1 MGRII
6 DFIKG
11 NEYTDD
17 EEVGGYET
25 EEFDPVEENT
35 AAAPVT
41 QRASSGISSSTAL
54 EMKVCRPSKFEEG
67 PEIAKHLLNNKT
79 VVLNLE
85 DANKETIIRII
96 DFLFGVT
103 FAIEGNLKRVAS
115 STYII
120 TPKNVEV
127 DGEQPAAAAAAAQ
140 QAQQSNKPR
149 DLF

>member
-25 EEFDPVEENT
+25 EEFDAVEDENT
-35 AAAPVT
+35 AAPVSR
-41 QRASSGISSSTAL
+41 RASSGVSSSTAL
-54 EMKVCRPSKFEEG
+54 EMKVCRPSKFEECT
-67 PEIAKHLLNNKT
+67 EIAKHLLNNKT

-85 DANKETIIRII
+85 DANKETIMRII

-127 DGEQPAAAAAAAQ
+127 DGDQNGMPKPAQPAAQPQ
-140 QAQQSNKPR
+140 QKPR

>member
-35 AAAPVT
+35 AAAPAP

-127 DGEQPAAAAAAAQ
+127 DGEQPAVAAAAAQ

>member
-25 EEFDPVEENT
+25 EEFDPVEDNT
-35 AAAPVT
+35 TATPAT

-127 DGEQPAAAAAAAQ
+127 DGEQPAAAAAAQ